1 MAFFLLV
8 ISMFIVICGVCLL
21 LDIPSA
27 QAPRSTH
34 NFLLVLAISTL
45 VFLRGDTLTMRYGV
59 TGICCIAFVVLGAC
73 VLGTACTQLVEWSG
87 KPGLDRLTLA
97 VNVSVR

>member
-34 NFLLVLAISTL
+34 NFLLVLAISAL
-45 VFLRGDTLTMRYGV
+45 VFLRDV
-59 TGICCIAFVVLGAC
+59 TPTSVTALRVFAASPLRCWAAGLLG
-73 VLGTACTQLVEWSG
+73 
-87 KPGLDRLTLA
+87 
-97 VNVSVR
+97 